1 MMINPSIDDLLKKA
15 DNKYTLAV
23 LAAKRARQLL
33 DGSEPLVQSESPRVV
48 TIALEEIGQ
57 GKITYKRTRD
67 DTIK

>member
-15 DNKYTLAV
+15 DTKYTLAV

-33 DGSEPLVQSESPRVV
+33 DGSEPLVQSKSPRVV
-48 TIALEEIGQ
+48 TIALEEIDQ
-57 GKITYKRTRD
+57 GKITYKRTKA